1 MHTVSIADLRIPAI
15 GFGTWQL
22 DGPTARSM
30 VETALEIG
38 YRHIDTAFIYRNEAE
53 VGAAITASGIPRAD
67 IFLTTKIWTDSFR
80 DGDLQRAAEASV
92 RRLGG
97 PVELL
102 LLHWPSPAVP
112 LLETIT
118 ALNDAKAKGLTRGIG
133 VSNFPSALFKEAAR
147 YSQAPLITNQVEY
160 HTYLSQ
166 QAVLETARDMGSTL
180 TAWSPIARGKVSVD
194 PVLIAIGETHGKTG
208 AQVALRWLIQQ
219 QGVIAIPRTSY
230 ATRAAENIAVF
241 DFELSATEMATIFD
255 LAHPGGRTGDW
266 LDPAF
271 AWDQR

>member
-1 MHTVSIADLRIPAI
+1 MHTVSAADLRIPAI

-22 DGPTARSM
+22 DGPAARSM

-53 VGAAITASGIPRAD
+53 VGASITASGIPRDD

-92 RRLGG
+92 RHLGG
-97 PVELL
+97 PVDLL
-102 LLHWPSPAVP
+102 LLHWPSPAVL

-180 TAWSPIARGKVSVD
+180 TAWSPIARGKVSVN
-194 PVLIAIGETHGKTG
+194 PVLIAIGETHGKTA

-219 QGVIAIPRTSY
+219 QGVIAIPRTSN

-241 DFELSATEMATIFD
+241 DFELSDTEMATIFD

>member
-1 MHTVSIADLRIPAI
+1 MHTVSAADLRIPAI

-22 DGPTARSM
+22 DGPAARSM

-53 VGAAITASGIPRAD
+53 VGASITASGIPRDD

-92 RRLGG
+92 RHLGG
-97 PVELL
+97 PVDLL

-147 YSQAPLITNQVEY
+147 YSQAPLITNQFEY

-180 TAWSPIARGKVSVD
+180 TAWSPIARGKVSVN
-194 PVLIAIGETHGKTG
+194 PVLIAIGETHGKTA

-219 QGVIAIPRTSY
+219 QGVIAIPRTSN

-241 DFELSATEMATIFD
+241 DFELSDTEMATIFD